1 MTTRPLAHSLR
12 HMGGW
17 LLLLLAVTLP
27 FELDEPLLHL
37 GPLAFTNVELVL
49 TAVLLLAGLVGWQER
64 PFTPVPNRRWLVL
77 LLAGGMFGVTAVLA
91 PEHNG
96 NALKA
101 SLRLLSGIGLAL
113 TVPLLMQNAA
123 QRTRLLWAIIAAG
136 LLVAVIGL
144 AELWLGRE
152 LAWLL
157 PFRAGIT
164 VAGAYLRLTGPLD
177 YANQAAMILEAAV
190 PLLLV
195 AGWLWWQRGKKTT
208 VLLLTAFLLLL
219 LLQASFLTLSR
230 ASFLTIGAVAGV
242 MALLLGWRQPLTR
255 PWLGLVGLVGLLFV
269 FNSGVSEAF
278 RLRLGSEGDSGW
290 YLAEWQ
296 VPPTLTLT
304 ANETRRVPITVTN
317 HGALVWHSQR
327 QPPIN
332 LGARWLQTESALQLT
347 EPRWPFDPPI
357 GPGQTASLQ
366 IPLRAP
372 SEPGE
377 YTLVWDVVQEQITWF
392 GEKSNVFATSQV
404 VVRPGTDQPAPE
416 WETAVP
422 AWSYQLPIPDR
433 STLWPLALQLIAE
446 RPFLGIG
453 LDNFR
458 LVYGRLLQ
466 ADSWNDTIHTNNWF
480 LEFLVGGG
488 LLAALPFFAWL
499 AWEGTVAW
507 TRLRQRP
514 IDPWQ
519 VALLASLLAFLLH
532 GLVDFFL
539 LFNSTGLLFW
549 LLVGCWWHAQHHE

>member
-1 MTTRPLAHSLR
+1 MTLTKFSPTLRPV
-12 HMGGW
+12 GFW
-17 LLLLLAVTLP
+17 LLLLLALSLP
-27 FELDEPLLHL
+27 FELDAPLLRL
-37 GPLAFTNVELVL
+37 GPLAVTNVELVL
-49 TAVLLLAGLVGWQER
+49 AAILLVAGVVWWQER
-64 PFTPVPNRRWLVL
+64 PFSPVPHRRWLV

-91 PEHNG
+91 PEHSG

-101 SLRLLSGIGLAL
+101 SLRLLSGMGLAL
-113 TVPLLMQNAA
+113 AVPVLVTAA
-123 QRTRLLWAIIAAG
+123 PQRTRLLWAMIVAG

-177 YANQAAMILEAAV
+177 YANHAAMMLEATV

-195 AGWLWWQRGKKTT
+195 AGWLRWRRVGKTA
-208 VLLLTAFLLLL
+208 VLLLNGFLLLL

-230 ASFLTIGAVAGV
+230 ASFLTIGGVAG
-242 MALLLGWRQPLTR
+242 MMILFLGWRQPLGR
-255 PWLGLVGLVGLLFV
+255 PWLGLLGLVGLLFAL
-269 FNSGVSEAF
+269 NSGVSEAF

-332 LGARWLQTESALQLT
+332 LGARWIQAESGLQLA
-347 EPRWPFDPPI
+347 EPRWPFEPPVL
-357 GPGQTASLQ
+357 PGQTISQAV
-366 IPLRAP
+366 PLRAP

-392 GEKSNVFATSQV
+392 GEKSNLFATSQV
-404 VVRPGTDQPAPE
+404 VVQPGNEQAAPE

-422 AWSYQLPIPDR
+422 AWRYQLPIPDR
-433 STLWPLALQLIAE
+433 STLWPLAVQLIGE

-466 ADSWNDTIHTNNWF
+466 ADSWNDTIHTNNWY

-499 AWEGTVAW
+499 AWEGSVAW

-514 IDPWQ
+514 VDPWQ
-519 VALLASLLAFLLH
+519 VAIMASLLAFFSH

-549 LLVGCWWHAQHHE
+549 LLVGCWWHVQHHE